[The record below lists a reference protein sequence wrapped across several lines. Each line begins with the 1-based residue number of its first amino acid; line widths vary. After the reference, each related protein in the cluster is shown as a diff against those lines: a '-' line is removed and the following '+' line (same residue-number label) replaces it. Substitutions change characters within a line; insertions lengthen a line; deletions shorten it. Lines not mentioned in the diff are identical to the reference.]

1 MYRALPFERLVPLYE
16 LADVA
21 LVTPLRDGMNLIA
34 KEYLAARSDG
44 SGVLILSETAG
55 AAEELGEAVIV
66 NPHDIQGMVKAL
78 DQALNMPFDEQRQ
91 RNQPML
97 GRLRRYGTIEWANDF
112 LNQLTGASGSRN
124 QVHQIPLKGEVLN
137 RMLSQYQ
144 MGEKRILF
152 LDYDGTLVPFTS
164 VPSKA
169 VPDPEL
175 LDTLKSLSEDN
186 KNRIAIISGRDCQ
199 TLQEWLGE
207 TNATLIAEHG
217 ACTRIVGEREWS
229 YLEEVRDQSW
239 KDHIR
244 PVMQIY
250 VDRTPGAIL
259 EEKSSS
265 LAWHYRR
272 AEPDLGS
279 LRAKELID
287 TLEGYIANTSLQVLQ
302 GSRVIEVRHSAV
314 SKGRAAQRFLQDNSG
329 ADFVLAAG
337 DDTTDEDLFNVIPED
352 QWTIKVREQDQSIA
366 QYSLPNTVSVR
377 MMLKRLAEA
386 DRI

>member
-1 MYRALPFERLVPLYE
+1 
-16 LADVA
+16 
-21 LVTPLRDGMNLIA
+21 
-34 KEYLAARSDG
+34 
-44 SGVLILSETAG
+44 LSETAG
-55 AAEELGEAVIV
+55 AAEELGEALIV

-78 DQALNMPFDEQRQ
+78 DQALNMPLDEQRL

-112 LNQLTGASGSRN
+112 LNQLLGASGSRF
-124 QVHQIPLKGEVLN
+124 QVHQLPLRGEVLEG
-137 RMLSQYQ
+137 MLSQYQ
-144 MGEKRILF
+144 ESENRILF

-164 VPSKA
+164 VPAKA
-169 VPDPEL
+169 APDPEL
-175 LDTLKSLSEDN
+175 IDTLRTLSTESR
-186 KNRIAIISGRDCQ
+186 NRVAIISGRNCQ

-207 TNATLIAEHG
+207 TKAILIAEHG
-217 ACTRIVGEREWS
+217 ACILDVGEEEWS
-229 YLEEVRDQSW
+229 YLEEVQDHAW

-302 GSRVIEVRHSAV
+302 GSRVIEVRHSAI
-314 SKGRAAQRFLQDNSG
+314 SKGRAAQRFLQENSG
-329 ADFVLAAG
+329 TNFVLAIG
-337 DDTTDEDLFNVIPED
+337 DDTTDEDLFGVIPKN
-352 QWTIKVREQDQSIA
+352 QWTIKVREQGQSIA

-377 MMLKRLAEA
+377 MLLNRFIEVDQA
-386 DRI
+386 